1 MRFSTAK
8 KSTSSSSEVAI
19 MNAAALVELRN
30 IEKEFAGTKALKG
43 VSLGFLAG
51 EVHGLLGENGAGK
64 STLIKILTGVYS
76 PSAGEILLE
85 GAPVKVSSPPEAH
98 RLGLG
103 AVYQD
108 AELVSSF
115 TVGQIILLGNEPG
128 KIGVSDRAIHHEA
141 ARILIEMG
149 IDLDVRRLAGSLSAA
164 EMQLVT
170 LATLFH
176 RRYKLIVLD
185 EPTARLSAAE
195 SEVLFRIIER
205 FKSQGI
211 AIVYISHRL
220 KEVQEICDRA
230 TILRGGLVSGT
241 LNRGEVTE
249 DRVTELM
256 VDRSRSE
263 LSTYNDGSRVRPEVQ
278 IEAKDLATANL
289 APLSFTIRSGEVLGI
304 TGPVGG
310 GMEDVARALGGVIR
324 HTGTVSLRGKAINVG
339 TPMAARHSGVALV
352 PEDRRKQALFPA
364 LTVAENIC
372 LPVLGSLERLLTV
385 RPGAIQKYA
394 DAVMDQLAVRPRDSS
409 IQARFFSGGNQQKL
423 VIGKWMSAGAAL
435 YVIVEPTNGV
445 DVGAIKEIYDIILH
459 LAQDG
464 AAVLL
469 VSSSLRETLA
479 LADRVMV
486 IHDGNRVAEAPKVN
500 WTYDELL
507 AVTLSGKSRMAA

>member
-1 MRFSTAK
+1 MTRT
-8 KSTSSSSEVAI
+8 
-19 MNAAALVELRN
+19 ALVELKN
-30 IEKEFAGTKALKG
+30 IEKDFAGTKALKG
-43 VSLGFLAG
+43 VSLDFLAG

-76 PSAGEILLE
+76 PTAGEILLD
-85 GAPVKVSSPPEAH
+85 GVPVRVSSPPEAH

-108 AELVSSF
+108 AELVLSF
-115 TVGQIILLGNEPG
+115 TVGQNILLGNEPG
-128 KIGVSDRAIHHEA
+128 RIGISGREIHDEA
-141 ARILIEMG
+141 ARILTLMG
-149 IDLDVRRLAGSLSAA
+149 IDLDVRRLAGTLSAA

-205 FKSQGI
+205 FKMEGV

-230 TILRGGLVSGT
+230 TILRGGAVSGT

-256 VDRSRSE
+256 VNRNRAE
-263 LSTYNDGSRVRPEVQ
+263 LSIYNYGRQVRPEILLKV
-278 IEAKDLATANL
+278 KDLATTKL
-289 APLSFTIRSGEVLGI
+289 SPLSFTVQAGEVLGI

-324 HTGTVSLRGKAINVG
+324 HTGKASLRGQAINVK
-339 TPMAARHSGVALV
+339 TPMAARRSGVALV
-352 PEDRRKQALFPA
+352 PEDRRKQALFPSLSA
-364 LTVAENIC
+364 AENIC
-372 LPVLGSLERLLTV
+372 LPVMSRLERFL
-385 RPGAIQKYA
+385 AISPR
-394 DAVMDQLAVRPRDSS
+394 VMKTYTDSVMEQFAVRPRDSA
-409 IQARFFSGGNQQKL
+409 IQVRFFSGGNQQKL
-423 VIGKWMSAGAAL
+423 VIGKWMSAGASL
-435 YVIVEPTNGV
+435 YIIVEPTNGV
-445 DVGAIKEIYDIILH
+445 DVGAIKEIYEIILQ

-469 VSSSLRETLA
+469 VSSSLRETLT

-486 IHDGNRVAEAPKVN
+486 IHDGNCVAEAPKTS

-507 AVTLSGKSRMAA
+507 AVTLSGKLKAPAKRLHFSIRGGETT

>member
-1 MRFSTAK
+1 MTG
-8 KSTSSSSEVAI
+8 
-19 MNAAALVELRN
+19 ALVELKN
-30 IEKEFAGTKALKG
+30 LEKEFAGTKALMG
-43 VSLGFLAG
+43 VSLSFLAG

-85 GAPVKVSSPPEAH
+85 GTPVRVSSPPEAH

-115 TVGQIILLGNEPG
+115 TVGQNILLGNEPG
-128 KIGVSDRAIHHEA
+128 RFGVSDRAIHEEA
-141 ARILIEMG
+141 TAILAEMG
-149 IDLDVRRLAGSLSAA
+149 IDLDARRMAGTLSAA

-205 FKSQGI
+205 FKKQDI

-256 VDRSRSE
+256 VDRSRAE
-263 LSTYNDGSRVRPEVQ
+263 LSTYNDGSRVRPE
-278 IEAKDLATANL
+278 ILLEARELATANL
-289 APLSFTIRSGEVLGI
+289 SPLSFTVRAGEVLGI

-310 GMEDVARALGGVIR
+310 GMEDVARALGGVVR
-324 HTGTVSLRGKAINVG
+324 HTGTASLHGKVIDVS
-339 TPMAARHSGVALV
+339 TPIAARRSGVALI

-364 LTVAENIC
+364 LSVAENIC
-372 LPVLGSLERLLTV
+372 LPVLNTLERFLTV
-385 RPGAIQKYA
+385 RPGAMKKYA
-394 DAVMDQLAVRPRDSS
+394 DDVMDQLAVRPRNAAS
-409 IQARFFSGGNQQKL
+409 QVRFFSGGNQQKL
-423 VIGKWMSAGAAL
+423 VIGKWMSAGASL
-435 YVIVEPTNGV
+435 YIIVEPTNGV
-445 DVGAIKEIYDIILH
+445 DVGAIKEIYDIILQ

-486 IHDGNRVAEAPKVN
+486 IHDGNRVAEAPKPN

-507 AVTLSGKSRMAA
+507 AVTLSGKSKTAA

>member
-1 MRFSTAK
+1 MTL
-8 KSTSSSSEVAI
+8 T
-19 MNAAALVELRN
+19 ALVELKN
-30 IEKEFAGTKALKG
+30 LEKEFAGTKALKG
-43 VSLGFLAG
+43 VSLSFLAG

-76 PSAGEILLE
+76 PSAGDILLE
-85 GAPVKVSSPPEAH
+85 GRPVRVSSPPEAH

-115 TVGQIILLGNEPG
+115 TVGQNILLGNEPG
-128 KIGVSDRAIHHEA
+128 RIGVSDRAIHDEA
-141 ARILIEMG
+141 ARILTEMG

-170 LATLFH
+170 LAALFH

-205 FKSQGI
+205 FKAQGI

-220 KEVQEICDRA
+220 REVQEICDRA

-263 LSTYNDGSRVRPEVQ
+263 LSTYNDGTRVRSEVVL
-278 IEAKDLATANL
+278 EVKDLSTANL
-289 APLSFTIRSGEVLGI
+289 APLSFTIRAGEVLGI

-310 GMEDVARALGGVIR
+310 GMEDVARALGGVVR
-324 HTGTVSLRGKAINVG
+324 HTGAASLRGKRIDVA
-339 TPMAARHSGVALV
+339 TPMAARRSGVALI

-364 LTVAENIC
+364 LSVAENIC
-372 LPVLGSLERLLTV
+372 LPVLNTLERLFTI
-385 RPGAIQKYA
+385 RPGAMKKYA
-394 DAVMDQLAVRPRDSS
+394 DGVMDQLAVRPRNSAA
-409 IQARFFSGGNQQKL
+409 QVRFFSGGNQQKL

-435 YVIVEPTNGV
+435 YIIVEPTNGV
-445 DVGAIKEIYDIILH
+445 DVGAIKEIYDIILK
-459 LAQDG
+459 LAEDG
-464 AAVLL
+464 AGVLL

-479 LADRVMV
+479 LADRIMI
-486 IHDGNRVAEAPKVN
+486 IHDGNRVAEAPKTR

-507 AVTLSGKSRMAA
+507 AVTLSGKLKNAA

>member
-1 MRFSTAK
+1 MSGT
-8 KSTSSSSEVAI
+8 
-19 MNAAALVELRN
+19 ALVELKN
-30 IEKEFAGTKALKG
+30 LEKEFAGTKALKG
-43 VSLGFLAG
+43 VSLSFLAG

-85 GAPVKVSSPPEAH
+85 GAPVRVSSPPEAH

-115 TVGQIILLGNEPG
+115 TVGQNILLGNEPG
-128 KIGVSDRAIHHEA
+128 RFGVSNRAIHDEA
-141 ARILIEMG
+141 TAILAEMG
-149 IDLDVRRLAGSLSAA
+149 IDLDAHRIAGTLSAA

-185 EPTARLSAAE
+185 EPTARLSATE

-205 FKSQGI
+205 FKKQGV

-220 KEVQEICDRA
+220 REVQEICDRA

-256 VDRSRSE
+256 VDRNRAE
-263 LSTYNDGSRVRPEVQ
+263 LTTHNDGSRVRPEVLL
-278 IEAKDLATANL
+278 EVTELATANL
-289 APLSFTIRSGEVLGI
+289 SPLSFTIRAGEVLGV

-310 GMEDVARALGGVIR
+310 GMEDVARALGGVVR
-324 HTGTVSLRGKAINVG
+324 HTGTVSLHGKSIDVG
-339 TPMAARHSGVALV
+339 TPIAARRSGVALI
-352 PEDRRKQALFPA
+352 PEDRRKQALFPSHS
-364 LTVAENIC
+364 VAENIC
-372 LPVLGSLERLLTV
+372 LPVLNRLERLLTI
-385 RPGAIQKYA
+385 RPGAMRRYA
-394 DAVMDQLAVRPRDSS
+394 DDVMDQLAVRPRNAA
-409 IQARFFSGGNQQKL
+409 IQVRFFSGGNQQKV
-423 VIGKWMSAGAAL
+423 VIGKWMSAGASL
-435 YVIVEPTNGV
+435 YIIVEPTNGV
-445 DVGAIKEIYDIILH
+445 DVGAIKEIYDIILQ

-486 IHDGNRVAEAPKVN
+486 IHDGNRVAEAPKTD

-507 AVTLSGKSRMAA
+507 AVTLSGKSKTAA

>member
-1 MRFSTAK
+1 MTG
-8 KSTSSSSEVAI
+8 
-19 MNAAALVELRN
+19 ALVELKN
-30 IEKEFAGTKALKG
+30 LEKEFAGTKALKG
-43 VSLGFLAG
+43 VSLSFLAG

-85 GAPVKVSSPPEAH
+85 GTPVRVSSPPEAH

-115 TVGQIILLGNEPG
+115 TVGQNILLGNEPG
-128 KIGVSDRAIHHEA
+128 RFGVSDRAIHEEA
-141 ARILIEMG
+141 TAILAEMG
-149 IDLDVRRLAGSLSAA
+149 IDLDARRMAGTLSAA

-205 FKSQGI
+205 FKKQDI

-256 VDRSRSE
+256 VDRSRAE
-263 LSTYNDGSRVRPEVQ
+263 LSTYNDGSRVRPE
-278 IEAKDLATANL
+278 ILLEARELVTANL
-289 APLSFTIRSGEVLGI
+289 SPLSFTVRAGEVLGI

-310 GMEDVARALGGVIR
+310 GMEDVARALGGVVR
-324 HTGTVSLRGKAINVG
+324 HTGTASLHGNVIDVS
-339 TPMAARHSGVALV
+339 TPIAARRSGVALI

-364 LTVAENIC
+364 LSVAENIC
-372 LPVLGSLERLLTV
+372 LPVLNTLERFLTV
-385 RPGAIQKYA
+385 RPGAMKKYA
-394 DAVMDQLAVRPRDSS
+394 DDVMDQLAVRPRNAAS
-409 IQARFFSGGNQQKL
+409 QVRFFSGGNQQKL
-423 VIGKWMSAGAAL
+423 VIGKWMSAGASL
-435 YVIVEPTNGV
+435 YIIVEPTNGV
-445 DVGAIKEIYDIILH
+445 DVGAIKEIYDIILQ

-486 IHDGNRVAEAPKVN
+486 IHDGNRVAEAPKTS

-507 AVTLSGKSRMAA
+507 AVTLSGKSKTAA

>member
-1 MRFSTAK
+1 MTRK
-8 KSTSSSSEVAI
+8 
-19 MNAAALVELRN
+19 ALVALQN
-30 IEKEFAGTKALKG
+30 IEKEFPGNKALKG
-43 VSLGFLAG
+43 VSLEFLAG

-85 GAPVKVSSPPEAH
+85 GSPVRVSSPPEAH

-115 TVGQIILLGNEPG
+115 TIGQNILLGNEPG
-128 KIGVSDRAIHHEA
+128 RFSVSHRAIHDKA
-141 ARILIEMG
+141 TAILAEMG
-149 IDLDVRRLAGSLSAA
+149 IELDAHRFASTLTAA

-205 FKSQGI
+205 FKKQGV

-220 KEVQEICDRA
+220 KEVQDICDRA

-249 DRVTELM
+249 DRVTALM
-256 VDRSRSE
+256 VDRSRAE
-263 LSTYNDGSRVRPEVQ
+263 LSTYNDGSRVRPEVLL
-278 IEAKDLATANL
+278 EVEELSTSNL
-289 APLSFTIRSGEVLGI
+289 SPLSFNIHSGEVLGI

-310 GMEDVARALGGVIR
+310 GMEDVARALGGVMR
-324 HTGTVSLRGKAINVG
+324 HAGAARLRGKAIDIA
-339 TPMAARHSGVALV
+339 TPIAARRSGVALI

-364 LTVAENIC
+364 LSVGENIC
-372 LPVLGSLERLLTV
+372 LPVLNRLEQFLTIRSGSIK
-385 RPGAIQKYA
+385 AYA
-394 DAVMDQLAVRPRDSS
+394 DGVMNQLAVRPRNASL
-409 IQARFFSGGNQQKL
+409 QVRFFSGGNQQKL
-423 VIGKWMSAGAAL
+423 VIGKWMSAGASL
-435 YVIVEPTNGV
+435 YIVVEPTNGV
-445 DVGAIKEIYDIILH
+445 DVGAIKEIYDIILQ

-486 IHDGNRVAEAPKVN
+486 IHDGKHVAEAPKTR

-507 AVTLSGKSRMAA
+507 AVTLSGVAKTAA

>member
-1 MRFSTAK
+1 M
-8 KSTSSSSEVAI
+8 
-19 MNAAALVELRN
+19 
-30 IEKEFAGTKALKG
+30 
-43 VSLGFLAG
+43 
-51 EVHGLLGENGAGK
+51 
-64 STLIKILTGVYS
+64 
-76 PSAGEILLE
+76 E
-85 GAPVKVSSPPEAH
+85 GQPVRISRPIDAH

-108 AELVSSF
+108 AEVVAGF
-115 TVGQIILLGNEPG
+115 TVGQNILLGNEPG
-128 KIGVSDRAIHHEA
+128 GLALSDRAIHDEA
-141 ARILIEMG
+141 ARILLEMG
-149 IDLDVRRLAGSLSAA
+149 LDLDVRRRASRLSAA

-195 SEVLFRIIER
+195 SEALFRLIER
-205 FKSQGI
+205 FQSEGI
-211 AIVYISHRL
+211 TIVYISHRL

-256 VDRSRSE
+256 VDRSRSD
-263 LSTYNDGSRVRPEVQ
+263 LQTYNEGHARPEVVL
-278 IEAKDLATANL
+278 EVVDLQTSRL
-289 APLSFTIRSGEVLGI
+289 APLSFSVRAGEVLGV

-310 GMEDVARALGGVIR
+310 GMEEIGRALGGVTR
-324 HTGTVSLRGKAINVG
+324 HSGKVRLRGKAVDVS
-339 TPMAARHSGVALV
+339 TPIGARRSGIALI

-372 LPVLGSLERLLTV
+372 MPVLRSLQRLLLV
-385 RPGAIQKYA
+385 RPGPMMSFA
-394 DAVMDQLAVRPRDSS
+394 DGVMDRLSVRPRSPAM
-409 IQARFFSGGNQQKL
+409 QVRFLSGGNQQKL
-423 VIGKWMSAGAAL
+423 VIGKWMSAQASV

-445 DVGAIKEIYDIILH
+445 DIGAIKEVYDIILH
-459 LAQDG
+459 LAREG

-469 VSSSLRETLA
+469 VSSSLHEILS
-479 LADRVMV
+479 LSDRVMV
-486 IHDGNRVAEAPKVN
+486 VHDGALVVEAAKKA

-507 AVTLSGKSRMAA
+507 AVTLSGKHRRAA